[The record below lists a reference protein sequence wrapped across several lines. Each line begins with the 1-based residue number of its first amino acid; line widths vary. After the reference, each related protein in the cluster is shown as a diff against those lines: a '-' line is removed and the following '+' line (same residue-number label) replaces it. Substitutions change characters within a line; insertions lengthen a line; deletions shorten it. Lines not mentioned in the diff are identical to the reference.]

1 MKRVAGVLAASAL
14 ALGGLAATSPMAHAD
29 ERTCRGTIKAVTV
42 DNLKVP
48 AGASCTLKGTKVKGN
63 ITVNKN
69 AKLSAHK
76 VRVEGNVQSQGHKSV
91 WFHDSRVD
99 GSIQLKSGGQIDV
112 QNNKVKGDIQ
122 LFSNTKSGKKVVARN
137 TVDGNLQCKSNK
149 PAPTGKSN
157 KVKGNKEDQC
167 RRL

>member
-1 MKRVAGVLAASAL
+1 MKRIAGVLAASAL
-14 ALGGLAATSPMAHAD
+14 ALGGLVVASPTAQAD

-48 AGASCTLKGTKVKGN
+48 AGASCTLEGTKVKGN
-63 ITVNKN
+63 IAVNRN
-69 AKLSAHK
+69 ATLSAHE
-76 VRVEGNVQSQGHKSV
+76 VRVEGNVQSQGHKVV
-91 WFHDSRVD
+91 WFHDGRVD
-99 GSIQLKSGGQIDV
+99 GSIQLKSGGRIDV
-112 QNNKVKGDIQ
+112 QDNRVKGDIQ
-122 LFSNTKSGKKVVARN
+122 LFSNTRSGKKVVVRN

-167 RRL
+167 RKL